1 MGSFFREIEHFRALP
16 GEFGRY
22 FRWRS
27 NKDLTILEG
36 KMQRRGE
43 NLDDSL
49 YLSYKSERPGCGSLL
64 SLPVTAVRSD
74 GEIRM
79 LCFCSSEK
87 GQIEQ
92 HLHWFGE
99 AGTPSELPVSQ
110 RRELAIAHVQR
121 TGSFR
126 PSVWSPA
133 NGEICGKAGMAK
145 VGDA

>member
-1 MGSFFREIEHFRALP
+1 VGSFFREIEHFRALP
-16 GEFGRY
+16 GEVGRY

-49 YLSYKSERPGCGSLL
+49 YLSYKSERPGCGSVL

-74 GEIRM
+74 AEIRM

-87 GQIEQ
+87 GHFEQ
-92 HLHWFGE
+92 HLHRFGE
-99 AGTPSELPVSQ
+99 AGTQSEITSQ
-110 RRELAIAHVQR
+110 STQR
-121 TGSFR
+121 ISYSTCS
-126 PSVWSPA
+126 A
-133 NGEICGKAGMAK
+133 NGLIQPRRLEPCKWRNLW
-145 VGDA
+145 